1 MIVHITK
8 LKAAGLFIN
17 QRNIQFMD
25 ELVRFWR
32 GRNNNFLQNLP
43 RWFSK
48 FNKEVSKL
56 KKENSV
62 LYTFLR
68 ESNINVLV
76 KMWEESEYIRNKFI
90 GRDLNKELKEILKE
104 RYSKYAD
111 ILINKAD
118 DIRRKI
124 FLHNNKLLLDP
135 LSEHY
140 QYSFKDMTFTDIR
153 NFFDV
158 HKEDFRKKSQISLI
172 NLIDL
177 SDVRKNTPILKVQ
190 AFVEIIRNVKPSRN
204 LDNSNAEQLQAIDR
218 KIP

>member
-17 QRNIQFMD
+17 QRNILFMD

-48 FNKEVSKL
+48 FNKEVLKL

-135 LSEHY
+135 LSEH
-140 QYSFKDMTFTDIR
+140 
-153 NFFDV
+153 
-158 HKEDFRKKSQISLI
+158 
-172 NLIDL
+172 
-177 SDVRKNTPILKVQ
+177 
-190 AFVEIIRNVKPSRN
+190 
-204 LDNSNAEQLQAIDR
+204 
-218 KIP
+218 